1 MLAVFDTLLIVH
13 FIGLMMGAGG
23 GLGSTIAAAYA
34 NSIPPEQASVIRGL
48 APSLAR
54 LSTVGLV
61 LMLVTGFSLI
71 VWKYNGDVASMPI
84 QFWVKMVF
92 VTTLTIAVILI
103 EMTHAQ
109 IKKGNFAAATR
120 LPRIGPMAGM
130 SAFLAV
136 IFAVLTFH

>member
-1 MLAVFDTLLIVH
+1 MLAILDALLIVH

-23 GLGSTIAAAYA
+23 GLGSTVAAAYA

-61 LMLVTGFSLI
+61 IMVLTGFSLMI
-71 VWKYNGDVASMPI
+71 MKYSGDFAGMPPL
-84 QFWVKMVF
+84 FWVKMLF

-103 EMTHAQ
+103 ERTHVQ
-109 IKKGNFAAATR
+109 VKNGNFQAAAR
-120 LPRIGPMAGM
+120 LPRFGPMAGI